1 MSQSPL
7 IAVVEDDESL
17 RESVVGL
24 VRSLGYR
31 TSAWESADAF
41 LAAGQAAACDCI
53 ITDIQM
59 PGASGI
65 DLKLALTQAGCAV
78 PVIMVTARTEAALH
92 ERARASGAVC
102 LLKKPFAAEALIE
115 CLESALAA

>member
-24 VRSLGYR
+24 VSLGYR

-65 DLKLALTQAGCAV
+65 DLKLALTEAGCAV

-92 ERARASGAVC
+92 DRARASGAVC